1 MSSNPVFNKI
11 NRQMDKGEFAG
22 FGAARRGPQ
31 QGYPQGGQPQQGH
44 PQQGYPQQSGF
55 GGQPGMGGG
64 FPQQEMTP
72 EQLEELYQRQ
82 SPGAAQ
88 MGRLT
93 VDDVVMKTLG
103 LFSIVVVLA
112 AAGWVL
118 TDQMPELG
126 MPVFIGGIALTLILG
141 LVIAFKKTISVPLI
155 VGYAVAEGIFVG
167 AISNFYNDNFNSP
180 GQSNLVATA
189 VIATMCVFV
198 GMFAGWK
205 FGIIKVTDKTRR
217 IFGLAL
223 MGYLL
228 FAIANVVAAFMGV
241 GDGWGFGGSGLLGI
255 GISVFAVGLASYSLA
270 IDFDTIDRAVNAQVP
285 EKYSWLL
292 AHGLIVSLVWLY
304 LEILRLLA
312 RMRD

>member
-22 FGAARRGPQ
+22 FGQARRGAQPGYPQ
-31 QGYPQGGQPQQGH
+31 QGQGAP
-44 PQQGYPQQSGF
+44 QGYPQQ
-55 GGQPGMGGG
+55 GG
-64 FPQQEMTP
+64 FPGQPLGGMNPGTQEMSP

-93 VDDVVMKTLG
+93 LDDVVMKTLG
-103 LFSIVVVLA
+103 LFSIVVVFA
-112 AAGWVL
+112 AAGWIL
-118 TDQMPELG
+118 TDRTPELG
-126 MPVFIGGIALTLILG
+126 LPVFIGGMALMLILG
-141 LVIAFKKTISVPLI
+141 IVIAMKKTISVPLI
-155 VGYAVAEGIFVG
+155 LTYAVAEGIFVG
-167 AISNFYNDNFNSP
+167 AISNFYNDNFNAP

-205 FGIIKVTDKTRR
+205 FGIIKVTEKSRR
-217 IFGLAL
+217 IFGLAI

-228 FAIANVVAAFMGV
+228 FAIANVVASFMGV

-270 IDFDTIDRAVNAQVP
+270 IDFDTIDRAVSAQVP